1 MKKPIIAPSLLSAD
15 FYCLEKEIKRVETSG
30 ATWLHFDVM
39 DGHFVP
45 NLTFGA
51 PVLAKLSPHTDLTMD
66 VHLMIEEPLRYAAD
80 FVKAGADFITFHQEC
95 FPIISELKQA
105 IQVLHQLGVQVGV
118 SIKPNTPVDVLSS
131 VLPLLDMVLIMSV
144 EPGFGGQAFQMN
156 ALDKIRQLVQ
166 WRQADQSSFLIQV
179 DGGINATT
187 AAACREAGADV
198 LVAGSYL
205 FGHDDFNQRVGWLQG

>member
-66 VHLMIEEPLRYAAD
+66 VHLMIEEPMRYAAD

>member
-156 ALDKIRQLVQ
+156 ALDKIRKLVQ